1 LYNVIHERILEF
13 NELTIDFYSFKFYAF
28 IFLLLGLQFIN
39 WFFEALKFKLLIS
52 VEKEINIIT
61 SLKAVYVGNF
71 TAFFT
76 PDRLGTF
83 IGRIIVLKNV
93 EKLKITALTAV
104 GNLGQLIATMVFGLL
119 SLIYITLFEKPFVG
133 LNQTFFKVLLFVFII
148 ILFFLISFYVKPV
161 LVFNRLE
168 KVRYIKNYI
177 IRLSSLKRLKASLKI
192 KVIIFSIMRF
202 LVFYLQY
209 FLIIQFL
216 AVDFNAIYCLIF
228 IGILYGIVTFIP
240 SPFLGNFGSREA
252 LALYLTSATTLGI
265 LGPFISISVWLINVG
280 VSTLIGGVILTLNKI
295 KSN

>member
-1 LYNVIHERILEF
+1 LYNVIHKRILEF
-13 NELTIDFYSFKFYAF
+13 NELTINVNSFRFYAF
-28 IFLLLGLQFIN
+28 IFLLVVLQFIN

-52 VEKEINIIT
+52 VEKKISIKT
-61 SLKAVYVGNF
+61 SLKSVYVGNF

-104 GNLGQLIATMVFGLL
+104 GNLGQLIATITFGLL
-119 SLIYITLFEKPFVG
+119 SLIYINLMEHPFTG
-133 LNQTFFKVLLFVFII
+133 LNQTFLEVLLFVFII
-148 ILFFLISFYVKPV
+148 ILFLLISIYIKPV

-168 KVRYIKNYI
+168 KVKYIRNYI
-177 IRLSSLKRLKASLKI
+177 LRLSSLKSLKGSLKF
-192 KVIIFSIMRF
+192 KVLIFSIMRF

-209 FLIIQFL
+209 FMIIKFL
-216 AVDFNAIYCLIF
+216 AIDFNALYCLIF
-228 IGILYGIVTFIP
+228 VGILYGIVTFIP

-252 LALYLTSATTLGI
+252 LALYLTSATSLGI

-280 VSTLIGGVILTLNKI
+280 FSTLIGGLILTVNKM
-295 KSN
+295 KTN